1 MGHYDDVREA
11 RQDREDEK
19 RASRLGLTVNEMIE
33 ADRLKAKVTQGYEL
47 YLKRRKEEVLV
58 QLYLNNKELIV
69 T

>member
-1 MGHYDDVREA
+1 MGHYDDVRESM
-11 RQDREDEK
+11 QDREDEA

-47 YLKRRKEEVLV
+47 YLKRRNEEVLV

>member
-1 MGHYDDVREA
+1 MGHYDDVRESM
-11 RQDREDEK
+11 QDREDEK